1 MMRNVLVLEDDEDLL
16 YIIRT
21 ALQDAGDM
29 VQTAPNVAMALHI
42 VQHGT
47 KGRIIL
53 FDYHFPEGTAKD
65 LMQALAADTNLR
77 ARFALILMTGSDLS
91 QDDEIQALIRRL
103 EVRQLPKPFLIED
116 LFTAI
121 AAAEIE
127 LSERTRQS

>member
-16 YIIRT
+16 YTVRS

-29 VQTAPNVAMALHI
+29 VQTSPNVEMALHI
-42 VQHGT
+42 IGHGQ

-53 FDYHFPEGTAKD
+53 FDYHFPAGTAKE
-65 LMQALAADTNLR
+65 LMQALAANSSLR

-91 QDDEIQALIRRL
+91 HDDETQALIRLL

-116 LFTAI
+116 LFAAI
-121 AAAEIE
+121 DAAEAE
-127 LSERTRQS
+127 LEARTKGA